1 MLQNNW
7 RWINL
12 LDSFEN
18 RTSSKK
24 IQQKD
29 YLADGRIPVIDQ
41 GQKLIGGYT
50 NEVDLKYDGELP
62 IILFGDHTR
71 CIKYIDFPFVQG
83 ADGVKVL
90 EPKKFYLPK
99 ALFYILQT
107 LNMPDLGYR
116 RHFPLFKNYTI
127 PLPPLEEQQRIV
139 NVIEN
144 LFAKLDRARV
154 LAQNVV
160 DNYELR
166 RSVILYRAFTAQLTG
181 SNLDDWQK
189 CNLQSVCSMTITD
202 GTHKTPI
209 YCEPNEGIPFISSKD
224 VKYGCIDWNHIK
236 YITPELH
243 EELYKRL
250 APQLYDILL
259 AKNGTTGVAAMVD
272 VDKVFDIYVTLAV
285 LRPNQNVIYPRF
297 LLYVI
302 NSPICKKQFDSK
314 LIGITLPNLHLRDI
328 KAVSINLPSM
338 VEQKEIVRILDS
350 LLDKERRTKEI
361 AEQVLQKIDL
371 MKKAILSRA
380 FRGEL
385 GIN

>member
-144 LFAKLDRARV
+144 LFAKLDRAKV
-154 LAQNVV
+154 LAQSVV

-236 YITPELH
+236 YIVPELH

-250 APQLYDILL
+250 SPQLDDILL
-259 AKNGTTGVAAMVD
+259 AKNGTTGVAAIVD

-285 LRPNQNVIYPRF
+285 LRPNQNIIYPRY
-297 LLYVI
+297 LLYII
-302 NSPICKKQFDSK
+302 NSPICKQQFDSK
-314 LIGITLPNLHLRDI
+314 LTGIAVPNLHLRDI
-328 KAVSINLPSM
+328 KSVSINLPSM

-350 LLDKERRTKEI
+350 LLAKEQRTKEL
-361 AEQVLQKIDL
+361 AELTLRQIDL
-371 MKKAILSRA
+371 MKKAILMKA
-380 FRGEL
+380 FNG
-385 GIN
+385 

>member
-236 YITPELH
+236 YIVPELH

-250 APQLYDILL
+250 SPQLDDILL
-259 AKNGTTGVAAMVD
+259 AKNGTTGVAAIVD

-285 LRPNQNVIYPRF
+285 LRPNQNIIYPRY
-297 LLYVI
+297 LLYII
-302 NSPICKKQFDSK
+302 NSPICKQQFDSK
-314 LIGITLPNLHLRDI
+314 LTGIAVPNLHLRDI
-328 KAVSINLPSM
+328 KSVSINLPSM

-350 LLDKERRTKEI
+350 LLAKEQRTKEL
-361 AEQVLQKIDL
+361 AELTLRQIDL
-371 MKKAILSRA
+371 MKKAILMKA
-380 FRGEL
+380 FNG
-385 GIN
+385 